1 MHFGTDIGIDLGT
14 ANVCVYIKKQGIVLN
29 EPCVVAIETNTGKL
43 KAVGKKAKDMLGR
56 VPADIKV
63 IRPLRNGVIS
73 DYNVTLKM
81 LRFFINETCGKRRF
95 FRPRIMVCVPSGVTE
110 VERKAVVDAATE
122 AGGAKVF
129 LIEEPMAAAIG
140 AGVDIFA
147 AEGHMIVDIGGG
159 TSDIAVMSLGGI
171 VARNSIKVAGD
182 AFDDAIQR
190 YIKKEYSVLIG
201 DVTAEQTKQD
211 VGSVIHGKRNLSVE
225 IRGRHA
231 VSGLP
236 KTLKI
241 TSEELVDVLM
251 EPAELIIEAIHQVLE
266 KTPPEIAADMAYNG
280 IVLTGGGALLD
291 GMDLLISKHAQIPC
305 YVAEN
310 ALESVALGTGLSLEK
325 LDYLQKVLQK

>member
-1 MHFGTDIGIDLGT
+1 MHLGTDIGIDLGT

-43 KAVGKKAKDMLGR
+43 KAVGKKAKEMLGR

-182 AFDDAIQR
+182 AFDEAIQR
-190 YIKKEYSVLIG
+190 YIKKEYSTLIG
-201 DVTAEQTKQD
+201 DVTAEQTKHD
-211 VGSVIHGKRNLSVE
+211 VGTVVHGRRNLSVE

-236 KTLKI
+236 KTLTI
-241 TSEELVDVLM
+241 TSEELVDVLL
-251 EPAELIIEAIHQVLE
+251 EPAQLIIEAIHQVLE
-266 KTPPEIAADMAYNG
+266 KTPPEIAADMAFNG

-291 GMDLLISKHAQIPC
+291 GMDVLIAKHAQIPC
-305 YVAEN
+305 YVADQ
-310 ALESVALGTGLSLEK
+310 ALECVALGTGLSLDK
-325 LDYLQKVLQK
+325 LDFLQKTMR